1 MSTASTALAQLPGG
15 FSRTVFDAQASFR
28 VVLEALARP
37 GRVQKFPVSPDL
49 PKGLHSAAGAI
60 ALALFDQDTPVW
72 LSPALDCPDTRA
84 FLAFHCGCP
93 LVVVPGKARF
103 ALVAEWRDLPALATF
118 DAGTAH
124 YPDRSCTVIV
134 QGAGFHAG
142 MPLQLAGPGIATS
155 ETLRIDGCDEDFVAQ
170 WCRNRELFPCGVDL
184 LCVHDDQLVGLPRT
198 TRITP
203 HR

>member
-1 MSTASTALAQLPGG
+1 M
-15 FSRTVFDAQASFR
+15 
-28 VVLEALARP
+28 LEALARP
-37 GRVQKFPVSPDL
+37 GRVQKVPVSPDL
-49 PKGLHSAAGAI
+49 PQGLHRAAGAI

-72 LSPALDCPDTRA
+72 LSPALERPDTRA

-93 LVVVPGKARF
+93 LVAASEAARF
-103 ALVAEWRDLPALATF
+103 ALVAGWHDLPSLATF

-134 QGAGFHAG
+134 QVAGFHAG
-142 MPLQLAGPGIATS
+142 IPLQLAGPGIATS
-155 ETLRIDGCDEDFVAQ
+155 ETLRIDGCDEAFVAQ
-170 WCRNRELFPCGVDL
+170 WCRNRELFPRGVDL